1 MINNFY
7 TEKTNFKFLKKT
19 EDGTFEVYGIPLK
32 RIYLNRLIKR
42 AQRNGILYKCLN
54 IAELRFL
61 KLVIKL
67 VDKVRSF
74 TLAKVLTPMIKKLL
88 EALKTDRELLIK
100 VLGEVNYWIKTIG
113 RTLVE
118 KIVKIAQS
126 WGNKFAHE
134 WINDEGF
141 IKYLV
146 VTNLPELRKQV
157 ILNEGIVN
165 NMINLKITM

>member
-1 MINNFY
+1 M
-7 TEKTNFKFLKKT
+7 KKT

-74 TLAKVLTPMIKKLL
+74 TLAKVLTPMI
-88 EALKTDRELLIK
+88 
-100 VLGEVNYWIKTIG
+100 
-113 RTLVE
+113 
-118 KIVKIAQS
+118 
-126 WGNKFAHE
+126 
-134 WINDEGF
+134 
-141 IKYLV
+141 
-146 VTNLPELRKQV
+146 
-157 ILNEGIVN
+157 
-165 NMINLKITM
+165 